1 MIYISARTTDMGRRV
16 YVSRST
22 LDDRMKGSTPFRPT
36 ICNNKRK
43 SRQMLKVEVR
53 VYDDVKRT
61 TRDEYGDSQQSS
73 QREKV
78 VDFTTVAIDAERL
91 VLTTATMMCVALDV
105 DFVHDGE
112 NFAFGKDRAHASR

>member
-1 MIYISARTTDMGRRV
+1 
-16 YVSRST
+16 
-22 LDDRMKGSTPFRPT
+22 
-36 ICNNKRK
+36 
-43 SRQMLKVEVR
+43 MLKVEVH

-61 TRDEYGDSQQSS
+61 TRNEYGKSVESS

-112 NFAFGKDRAHASR
+112 TFAFGKDRANASR

>member
-1 MIYISARTTDMGRRV
+1 M
-16 YVSRST
+16 
-22 LDDRMKGSTPFRPT
+22 F
-36 ICNNKRK
+36 
-43 SRQMLKVEVR
+43 KVEVR

-112 NFAFGKDRAHASR
+112 NFAFGKDRANACR

>member
-1 MIYISARTTDMGRRV
+1 
-16 YVSRST
+16 
-22 LDDRMKGSTPFRPT
+22 
-36 ICNNKRK
+36 
-43 SRQMLKVEVR
+43 MLKIEVF
-53 VYDDVKRT
+53 DDVKSQRA
-61 TRDEYGDSQQSS
+61 RDQYGKVVETS

-112 NFAFGKDRAHASR
+112 NFAFGKDRANASR

>member
-1 MIYISARTTDMGRRV
+1 
-16 YVSRST
+16 
-22 LDDRMKGSTPFRPT
+22 
-36 ICNNKRK
+36 
-43 SRQMLKVEVR
+43 MLKVEVR

-61 TRDEYGDSQQSS
+61 TRDQYGKPVESS
-73 QREKV
+73 EREKV

-112 NFAFGKDRAHASR
+112 NFAFGKDRGNASR